1 MIGLLLVL
9 YPAQWRRRYGEEFR
23 AVLESRPLG
32 PFDVADALLGALDAR
47 FTRFRLLESG
57 TARGGHN
64 VVLRIGGFGAV
75 LGGIMWFAGIAGASW
90 LDVPAGLPW
99 VVVAMLGL
107 GGLILA
113 IIGLSAFQAHRAPVL
128 AWTAF
133 AIPAFG
139 SVVALIGMFGI
150 VTRPSEL
157 AFIGPL
163 NPWDVWFLGMLGT
176 FLGSVLFAIATLR
189 AGVLSRPAAITLA
202 ISAAVVILVSL
213 GFTGGV
219 NNTAASS
226 VVAMAMAAFS
236 GCWVWLG
243 LSALG
248 RGPICAIT
256 PA

>member
-1 MIGLLLVL
+1 M
-9 YPAQWRRRYGEEFR
+9 
-23 AVLESRPLG
+23 LESRPLG
-32 PFDVADALLGALDAR
+32 PFDVADVLLGALDAR

-57 TARGGHN
+57 TARAGHN
-64 VVLRIGGFGAV
+64 VVLRIGGFGAM

-90 LDVPAGLPW
+90 VDVPAGLPW

-202 ISAAVVILVSL
+202 I
-213 GFTGGV
+213 
-219 NNTAASS
+219 
-226 VVAMAMAAFS
+226 
-236 GCWVWLG
+236 
-243 LSALG
+243 
-248 RGPICAIT
+248 
-256 PA
+256 